1 MGKILVK
8 APQAVM
14 DTSGNMQFL
23 YGGDKGSDRGS
34 LPARLLGG
42 AGKFAGAALGA
53 TGPHQSL
60 QSLIGGMQGGAA
72 MGEQAGRYIGGLSD
86 KLYGGRERM
95 ARRKIRAQRDDDYA
109 QMAANKRESNPN
121 LVDRAMSAIR
131 PIRSARDRAL
141 DDFNVEEAA
150 RAQQQKDQERFDRMY
165 RDAVYR
171 RRIKNLLN
179 PSEGSPMD
187 DAMGALAGQ
196 MGVPTAV
203 ANRASNIYAQAQEPP
218 TLAEAI
224 ETIDRFSTAG
234 KPMGMAPPMTSVP
247 PVGQILGGGDQVPK
261 GMDDHAM
268 SQLSQPPPPEG
279 AQPATPA
286 SLSEGVGNL
295 TQQQIDQILANSAAQ
310 GGANFPR
317 FNEIEG
323 LLGEPGGM

>member
-53 TGPHQSL
+53 TGSHQSL

-95 ARRKIRAQRDDDYA
+95 ARRKIRSQRDDDYA
-109 QMAANKRESNPN
+109 QMAARQPST
-121 LVDRAMSAIR
+121 LQGRMDRAMSAIR
-131 PIRSARDRAL
+131 PFRNRRDQAL
-141 DDFNVEEAA
+141 DAFNVEEAA
-150 RAQQQKDQERFDRMY
+150 RAQQQKDQERYQNMY

-171 RRIKNLLN
+171 RQIKNLLT

-187 DAMGALAGQ
+187 DAMDTLAGK
-196 MGVPTAV
+196 MGVGLAPAT
-203 ANRASNIYAQAQEPP
+203 RAAEIYAQAQEPMTTERANTVLGGGAP
-218 TLAEAI
+218 
-224 ETIDRFSTAG
+224 FSTAG
-234 KPMGMAPPMTSVP
+234 KPMGMAAPMTSVP
-247 PVGQILGGGDQVPK
+247 PVGQILGGGDQIPD
-261 GMDDHAM
+261 GM
-268 SQLSQPPPPEG
+268 
-279 AQPATPA
+279 
-286 SLSEGVGNL
+286 
-295 TQQQIDQILANSAAQ
+295 
-310 GGANFPR
+310 
-317 FNEIEG
+317 
-323 LLGEPGGM
+323 

>member
-72 MGEQAGRYIGGLSD
+72 MGEQAGRYVGGLSD

-121 LVDRAMSAIR
+121 LMDRAMSAIR
-131 PIRSARDRAL
+131 PIRSARDKAL
-141 DDFNVEEAA
+141 DTFNVEEAA

-171 RRIKNLLN
+171 RQIKNLLT

-187 DAMGALAGQ
+187 DAMGNLAEQ
-196 MGVPTAV
+196 MGVGRGPAT
-203 ANRASNIYAQAQEPP
+203 RAANIYAQAREPMTTEQANTVLGGGVP
-218 TLAEAI
+218 
-224 ETIDRFSTAG
+224 FSTAG
-234 KPMGMAPPMTSVP
+234 RQVGPVTPMMTNAN
-247 PVGQILGGGDQVPK
+247 VGATIGAGDQAKPEHSDHVP
-261 GMDDHAM
+261 
-268 SQLSQPPPPEG
+268 SQPSQPPQE
-279 AQPATPA
+279 QTPATPEN
-286 SLSEGVGNL
+286 LSQGIQALSPQEL
-295 TQQQIDQILANSAAQ
+295 ERILASANQ
-310 GGANFPR
+310 GGNEFANNPLMM
-317 FNEIEG
+317 NP
-323 LLGEPGGM
+323 LLGDT